1 MDREYAADA
10 PEDDEAR
17 AMLVPSVGLRKDL
30 GFWVAAEGVE
40 TQAERDVVASAGR
53 GGGTLVAD
61 HLAGEAD
68 QDRRQGRAPRPRY
81 HFAAGGGRHLKS
93 TVRRRP
99 TADRW
104 PTAKTTTDVNRGF
117 GRSAFGFSRELVHLA
132 MLW

>member
-1 MDREYAADA
+1 
-10 PEDDEAR
+10 
-17 AMLVPSVGLRKDL
+17 MLVASVGLRKDL
-30 GFWVAAEGVE
+30 GLSVVAEGVE
-40 TQAERDVVASAGR
+40 TQAEWDLVASVAR

-81 HFAAGGGRHLKS
+81 HFAAGGGRHFKS

-104 PTAKTTTDVNRGF
+104 PAAKTATDVNLGF
-117 GRSAFGFSRELVHLA
+117 GRGAFEFSRELVCLA